1 MKLFQLRVKRSIS
14 SQGLTDS
21 YDKHSHYFRNADDC
35 VFLFYLLWYL
45 IDTFLPLSCKKLM
58 GYCHHPA
65 GQADGEFVNVINQE
79 GPIHYIGAATNNLGC
94 VQSSVTLTSR
104 YRAEVIFWG
113 DCAHTATQPPLQIRW
128 LVFKKCIEKHVI
140 TFQICKLCFP
150 WGFISEYSLNIY
162 VRPS

>member
-1 MKLFQLRVKRSIS
+1 MIFDR
-14 SQGLTDS
+14 
-21 YDKHSHYFRNADDC
+21 H
-35 VFLFYLLWYL
+35 
-45 IDTFLPLSCKKLM
+45 FLPLSCKKLM

-79 GPIHYIGAATNNLGC
+79 GPIHYIGASTKNLGC

-113 DCAHTATQPPLQIRW
+113 DCAHTATQPPLQIHW

-140 TFQICKLCFP
+140 TFQIRKLCFP
-150 WGFISEYSLNIY
+150 WGFISEYSLALLKIRRNSLRIM
-162 VRPS
+162 VGWWCSGLHCFVIAWSFQVWIHCLF